1 MARYMLQNL
10 PEFTSLVMETL
21 TRKQKL
27 YHYRV
32 EYTSSQTVES
42 PTAAPAETAAFD
54 EKSAENRAELLPPE
68 ISGSPDCNRGVENA
82 ESDAAG

>member
-32 EYTSSQTVES
+32 ECTNSQTRES
-42 PTAAPAETAAFD
+42 PTAAPDETAAFD
-54 EKSAENRAELLPPE
+54 EKCAENRAELLPQE
-68 ISGSPDCNRGVENA
+68 ISESPDCNPNVENE
-82 ESDAAG
+82 ESNVAV